1 MQEVLAASRYSEH
14 TIKESKNGKT
24 IKEEDTAMII
34 GAISNGIELLK
45 QQRRTNISQ
54 EYGKH

>member
-24 IKEEDTAMII
+24 IKEDDTAMII
-34 GAISNGIELLK
+34 GAISKDGIELLK
-45 QQRRTNISQ
+45 QL
-54 EYGKH
+54 